1 MGDGLQLEKPAARAG
16 IATPKAD
23 RFHRVG
29 LAHVP
34 GERLSEDCCTL
45 WDSTTR
51 FDTMAANLCAQ

>member
-1 MGDGLQLEKPAARAG
+1 MGNGVQLEKPAARAG

-29 LAHVP
+29 LANVP
-34 GERLSEDCCTL
+34 SECLSEDRCTL

-51 FDTMAANLCAQ
+51 FDTMAAKSGAQ